1 LIRGERSSPLIIIYK
16 TIKMKKITKLFLAFL
31 LVSFTYQVSAQ
42 QDPKYTQYLNNM
54 NVINPAYAGARGNT
68 TITVDFHSQWVGNI
82 GGPETQTFTFNKPV
96 GKRMGIGFSA
106 VHDAIHVQEE
116 TYLFADFSYA
126 IPVTDN
132 ATLNFG
138 IKAGGSFLN
147 IDLQRITTS
156 EQDPLFTENVNQFN
170 PNVGVGLYYYTNK
183 FFLGVS
189 APNLLATKHYE
200 STGLLYTAAQEDI
213 HFFVTGG
220 VQMPLGDNVTF
231 KPSFMARAVKGAPM
245 SLDLTANFLL
255 YKKFELGV
263 NYRLDES
270 FSGLTTFRLSDWMRI
285 GYSYDAINNRL
296 TTISRGT
303 HEVMMIF
310 DVNSNK
316 EDDRRRLPEFF

>member
-1 LIRGERSSPLIIIYK
+1 
-16 TIKMKKITKLFLAFL
+16 MKNITKFLFAIVLIS
-31 LVSFTYQVSAQ
+31 VTYQVSAQ

-68 TITVDFHSQWVGNI
+68 TVTVDFHSQWVGNV
-82 GGPETQTFTFNKPV
+82 GGPETQTFTINTPV

-106 VHDAIHVQEE
+106 VHDAIHVQRE

-138 IKAGGSFLN
+138 LKAGGSFLN
-147 IDLQRITTS
+147 IDLQRIDTGQS
-156 EQDPLFTENVNQFN
+156 GDPLFSENVDKFN

-200 STGLLYTAAQEDI
+200 TAGALPRAAQEDI

-220 VQMPLGDNVTF
+220 VQMPVGENVTF
-231 KPSFMARAVKGAPM
+231 KPSFMARAVKGAPL
-245 SLDLTANFLL
+245 SIDLTANFLL

-270 FSGLTTFRLSDWMRI
+270 FSGMTTFRLSDWMRI
-285 GYSYDAINNRL
+285 GYSYDAINNKL

-310 DVNSNK
+310 DINSNK
-316 EDDRRRLPEFF
+316 EDGRRRIPEFF

>member
-1 LIRGERSSPLIIIYK
+1 
-16 TIKMKKITKLFLAFL
+16 MKNITKFLFAIVLLA
-31 LVSFTYQVSAQ
+31 VTYQVSAQ

-54 NVINPAYAGARGNT
+54 NVINPAYAGVRGNT
-68 TITVDFHSQWVGNI
+68 TVTVDYHSQWVGNV
-82 GGPETQTFTFNKPV
+82 GGPETQTFTINTPM
-96 GKRMGIGFSA
+96 GKRMGLGFSA

-147 IDLQRITTS
+147 IDLQRISPYTMG
-156 EQDPLFTENVNQFN
+156 DPLFSENVNQFN

-200 STGLLYTAAQEDI
+200 TVGALPRAAQEDI

-231 KPSFMARAVKGAPM
+231 KPSFMVRAVKGAPT
-245 SLDLTANFLL
+245 SVDLTANFLL

-270 FSGLTTFRLSDWMRI
+270 FSGVTTFRLSDWMRL

-296 TTISRGT
+296 VTISRGT

-310 DVNSNK
+310 DIDSNK
-316 EDDRRRLPEFF
+316 EDGRRRVPEFF